1 MCENFVLSCCSTVD
15 LTPELLEQR
24 GIRYAHFHYLLDHK
38 EYDDD
43 MGKTI
48 SMEDFYKAMVGGADA
63 HTAQINVEEYCRY
76 FTPFLEAGQDVLH
89 LTLSSGLSGSY
100 NSARI
105 AIPAAAGAGGGLAG
119 RLLRLRAA
127 DDHAGEPAGCGKVA
141 G

>member
-1 MCENFVLSCCSTVD
+1 MVANISCCSTVD

-76 FTPFLEAGQDVLH
+76 FTPFLEAVLVV
-89 LTLSSGLSGSY
+89 L
-100 NSARI
+100 
-105 AIPAAAGAGGGLAG
+105 P
-119 RLLRLRAA
+119 RLVNRTKIGMDMRAA
-127 DDHAGEPAGCGKVA
+127 SWNFEATQLMASRSTTSSALHPTVLYSFLPA
-141 G
+141 